1 MRFLFLV
8 TTQRDSIVFA
18 NMKSIVRMDRA
29 FRLTLTVLLLFFIA
43 SSARAGSIYTPPSGS
58 PERTAIMNGL
68 RPIVENDMGKPIE
81 FVVGSLKVCDGFAF
95 VNVTPQRPGG
105 RAISLRETTYADSA
119 DTMDGVV
126 TYALLQ
132 KHGDRWAVLT
142 YVVGPTDLAWST
154 WADDFGAPKSL
165 FGF

>member
-1 MRFLFLV
+1 MNRGIRLTVAVFLV
-8 TTQRDSIVFA
+8 FFA
-18 NMKSIVRMDRA
+18 VSDV
-29 FRLTLTVLLLFFIA
+29 T
-43 SSARAGSIYTPPSGS
+43 AGSVYTPPPGS

-81 FVVGSLKVCDGFAF
+81 FVVGSLEVCDGFAF
-95 VNVTPQRPGG
+95 VHVTPQRPGG
-105 RAISLRETTYADSA
+105 RAISLRETTYAESA
-119 DTMDGVV
+119 DTMDGVE

-132 KHGDRWAVLT
+132 KHGARWAVLT
-142 YVVGPTDLAWST
+142 YVVGPTDLAWSS